1 MTGMKN
7 FYDYMEEDPIAKI
20 EYSKGLYNDQV
31 HKVEKEEYIKTLLF
45 ADYVSKVRSHR
56 SRYDLMENIFTD
68 ARSQIGKKKKKE
80 RERLSILEDFIRD
93 DFLSG
98 SKDFKIT
105 NIMSGGYE
113 GYCWSVE
120 FEGYG
125 QTFYI
130 VIPNMKQINTKNIK
144 AAYDGMFVF
153 MVRDSSVSCTV
164 KKMSYKIE
172 DIAEYIKS
180 YFGLD
185 EVNND
190 EY

>member
-1 MTGMKN
+1 MKD

-31 HKVEKEEYIKTLLF
+31 HKVEKEEYIKNLLF
-45 ADYVSKVRSHR
+45 ADYVRKVRSHR
-56 SRYDLMENIFTD
+56 SRYDLMKNIFTD
-68 ARSQIGKKKKKE
+68 ARGQIDKKKKKE
-80 RERLSILEDFIRD
+80 REQLSVLESFIREDF
-93 DFLSG
+93 LNG
-98 SKDFKIT
+98 SKDFKLT

-113 GYCWSVE
+113 GYYWSVE

-130 VIPNMKQINTKNIK
+130 SIPNMNQINITNIK
-144 AAYDGMFVF
+144 YAHDGMFAF
-153 MVRDSSVSCTV
+153 IVRESSCSVSV

-172 DIAEYIKS
+172 EVAEYIKS

-185 EVNND
+185 KVNED

>member
-1 MTGMKN
+1 MKD

-31 HKVEKEEYIKTLLF
+31 HKVEKEEYIKNLLF
-45 ADYVSKVRSHR
+45 ADYVKQVRSHR

-68 ARSQIGKKKKKE
+68 ARSQIDKKKKKE

-105 NIMSGGYE
+105 SIMSGGYE
-113 GYCWSVE
+113 AYYWSVE

-144 AAYDGMFVF
+144 VAHDGMFVF

>member
-1 MTGMKN
+1 MKD

-31 HKVEKEEYIKTLLF
+31 HKVEEEEYIKTLLF

-68 ARSQIGKKKKKE
+68 ARSQVGKKKKKE
-80 RERLSILEDFIRD
+80 REQLSVLEDFIRD

-105 NIMSGGYE
+105 SIMSGGYE
-113 GYCWSVE
+113 SYYWSVE

-144 AAYDGMFVF
+144 AAHDGMFVF

-172 DIAEYIKS
+172 EVAEYIKS

-185 EVNND
+185 KVNND

>member
-1 MTGMKN
+1 MKD

-31 HKVEKEEYIKTLLF
+31 HKVEKEEHIKNLLF
-45 ADYVSKVRSHR
+45 ADYVSKVRSHK

-80 RERLSILEDFIRD
+80 RERLSVLEDFIRD
-93 DFLSG
+93 DFLSS

-113 GYCWSVE
+113 SYYWSVE

-130 VIPNMKQINTKNIK
+130 QIPNMKQINVGNIK
-144 AAYDGMFVF
+144 YAYDGMFAF
-153 MVRDSSVSCTV
+153 IVRDSSVSCTV

-190 EY
+190 DY